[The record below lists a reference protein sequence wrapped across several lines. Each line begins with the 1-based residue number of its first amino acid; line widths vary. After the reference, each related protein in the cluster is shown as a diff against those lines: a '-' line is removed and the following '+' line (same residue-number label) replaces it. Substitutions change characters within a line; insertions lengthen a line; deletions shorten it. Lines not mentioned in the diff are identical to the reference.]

1 MTLSADAG
9 NVKDFN
15 TSAYKNKIMI
25 ILIII
30 IAGVFIGTGLYT
42 VQPEEVGVIQRFGKF
57 NRLSEPGLRFKI
69 PLGIETLTKVKVKHV
84 FKEEFGFRT
93 IELGKQSRYSTKDYT
108 YESLILTGDLNIADV
123 EWIVQYQIKDPAAY
137 LFNVRDVEES
147 IRNLSESTIRQIIG
161 DRSVDEAIVLSRQDI
176 AYQAKLLL
184 QSYLDDYGT
193 GIDVVTINLQ
203 NVNPPV
209 PVQPAFNDVNAA
221 LQEEERIVNEAQR
234 KYNDEIP
241 KARGIAKQVIEQAE
255 GYAINRTNRASGDA
269 ERFIQVLQEYT
280 KAKQVT
286 KKRMMLETYEE
297 VLPLVEKIYIVDE
310 NQKGLLPILNLD
322 KGAK

>member
-1 MTLSADAG
+1 
-9 NVKDFN
+9 
-15 TSAYKNKIMI
+15 
-25 ILIII
+25 
-30 IAGVFIGTGLYT
+30 
-42 VQPEEVGVIQRFGKF
+42 
-57 NRLSEPGLRFKI
+57 
-69 PLGIETLTKVKVKHV
+69 LGIETLTKVKVKHV

-123 EWIVQYQIKDPAAY
+123 GWIVQYQIKDPAAY

-161 DRSVDEAIVLSRQDI
+161 DRSVDEAIVLSRQEI
-176 AYQAKLLL
+176 AYQAKLIL
-184 QSYLDDYGT
+184 QGYLDDYGT

-255 GYAINRTNRASGDA
+255 GYAINRTNRARGDA